1 MEKNRHGRNRRRN
14 RNWNEQKKNTNENSF
29 NNRSFQQNSPSNGVN
44 SNQKHFQFVSHEN
57 PELIAQRERA
67 IRELKSR
74 EVICPKCG
82 KPLTDIASAMT
93 DKTSGEP
100 VHFECAL
107 EQVSGSE
114 SLAQNEKI
122 AYIGQG
128 RFAVLSYENIRD
140 QRHFHIKK
148 IIEWEGRD
156 SKPEWRNE
164 MSGLFSQVE

>member
-14 RNWNEQKKNTNENSF
+14 RNWNEQKKNTNENS
-29 NNRSFQQNSPSNGVN
+29 
-44 SNQKHFQFVSHEN
+44 
-57 PELIAQRERA
+57 
-67 IRELKSR
+67 
-74 EVICPKCG
+74 KCG